1 MFSDIVKFT
10 KLAGGGGGGP
20 KKPPWASKWGDMEE
34 SEKTDWCTTHLSA
47 DPAIPGYDDHCPVAS
62 V

>member
-10 KLAGGGGGGP
+10 KL
-20 KKPPWASKWGDMEE
+20 KKSPWSSKWADMKD
-34 SEKTDWCTTHLSA
+34 SEKTEWCTTHLDA